1 MVGMENMS
9 AMAAPWTVATAP
21 RGLPVFG
28 HAFSL
33 LRRPLDF
40 LCSLHGCGDLVEV
53 RLGLQRVY
61 VVCHPELALR
71 VLRDSRTYDKGG
83 AFYNTMRLVLGNGLL
98 TSEQEIHQR
107 QRRLMQPAFR
117 HDRIAGYAAVMQ
129 VEAEAMINGWQAS
142 QIIDVS
148 DAMHALTMR
157 IATATL
163 FSASVDAGVVA
174 EVQWCVPILQRGMHR
189 RTTVPFGPLHRLPTP
204 GNRQFAATLVRLQSV
219 IDDIIATRRAH
230 SSDHDDLLWHLLAV
244 EESGSGDSMG
254 DREIHDQVITLL
266 MAGSETTANALV
278 YSWYLIGKHPEVER
292 RLHAEVDDVLAGR
305 VPTFDDLPC
314 LTYVRQVFTEVL
326 RLYPPAWI
334 FTRTTSCDTELAG
347 RSLAAGTTIMC
358 SPYLLHHDP
367 ALFPDPE
374 CFDPDRWSATR
385 AGTVPRGAYL
395 PFGGGNRKC
404 IGDSFAISEGV
415 LILAAI
421 ASRFALRCIPGEEIQ
436 PVPRVSLGTGPLRMV
451 SQARRHPDRYT
462 PGSPSAQDPR

>member
-1 MVGMENMS
+1 MENIS
-9 AMAAPWTVATAP
+9 AIAAPWTVAAAP

-40 LCSLHGCGDLVEV
+40 LRSLYGCGDLVEV

-61 VVCHPELALR
+61 VVCHPELSLQ
-71 VLRDSRTYDKGG
+71 VLRDSRAYDKGG
-83 AFYNTMRLVLGNGLL
+83 AFYDTIRLAFGDGLI
-98 TSEQEIHQR
+98 TSEQKVHQR
-107 QRRLMQPAFR
+107 HRRLIQPAFR
-117 HDRIAGYAAVMQ
+117 HDRIAGYSAVMQ
-129 VEAEAMINGWQAS
+129 AEAEVLINGWQS
-142 QIIDVS
+142 GQIINVS

-157 IATATL
+157 IAMATL

-174 EVQWCVPILQRGMHR
+174 EVQWCVHVLQRGMHR
-189 RTTVPFGPLHRLPTP
+189 RTTVPFDPLHRIPTP

-230 SSDHDDLLWHLLAV
+230 NSNYDDLLSHLFAV
-244 EESGSGDSMG
+244 DESDGDSMA
-254 DREIHDQVITLL
+254 DREVHDQVMTLL

-278 YSWYLIGKHPEVER
+278 YCWYLIGKHPEVER

-305 VPTFDDLPC
+305 APAFDDLPR
-314 LTYVRQVFTEVL
+314 LTYVKQVFTEVL
-326 RLYPPAWI
+326 RLYPPVWI
-334 FTRTTSCDTELAG
+334 FTRTTSRDTELAG

-374 CFDPDRWSATR
+374 RCDPDRWSATR
-385 AGTVPRGAYL
+385 AGTVPRGAFL

-421 ASRFALRCIPGEEIQ
+421 ASRFALRCIPGEKIK
-436 PVPRVSLGTGPLRMV
+436 PVPRVSLGTGPLRMT
-451 SQARRHPDRYT
+451 SQARRPPDRYT
-462 PGSPSAQDPR
+462 PASPSAQDHR